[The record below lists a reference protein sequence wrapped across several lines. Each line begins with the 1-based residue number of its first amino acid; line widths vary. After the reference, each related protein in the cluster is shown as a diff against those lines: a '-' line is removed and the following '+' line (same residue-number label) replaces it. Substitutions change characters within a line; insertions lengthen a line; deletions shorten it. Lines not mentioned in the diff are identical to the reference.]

1 MLKDVSASR
10 FRDFWKR
17 GKTMWGARLRDK
29 LLRIRMNDDFREFVR
44 GVVMAFGWLIVSTI
58 LVTIAA
64 FIVSA
69 VF

>member
-1 MLKDVSASR
+1 MS
-10 FRDFWKR
+10 
-17 GKTMWGARLRDK
+17 GARLRDK